1 MKKLFFFVA
10 VSGILFAATSCKKDR
25 VCSCDVVTTG
35 IVNFSIT
42 IDTTFVDVSKD
53 EAGTKCT
60 ALNSSYDDGL
70 NTVKSTCEL
79 K

>member
-1 MKKLFFFVA
+1 MA

-25 VCSCDVVTTG
+25 VCSCDVKTTG
-35 IVNFSIT
+35 LLTFNVT
-42 IDTTFVDVSKD
+42 VDTTFIDVSKD

-60 ALNSSYDDGL
+60 ALNSSYADGI
-70 NTVKSTCEL
+70 NTVTSTCEL

>member
-25 VCSCDVVTTG
+25 VCSCDVATTG
-35 IVNFSIT
+35 ILTFNATF
-42 IDTTFVDVSKD
+42 DTTFVDVSKD
-53 EAGTKCT
+53 EAGSKCT
-60 ALNSSYDDGL
+60 ALNSNYNDGF
-70 NTVKSTCEL
+70 NTVTSTCEL